1 MRKPNQN
8 HRYLALAAGTA
19 FTAGA
24 LYILLD
30 DVARGHPWSMEHAL
44 TVLTVLG
51 TIAVGH
57 LAVEAGRTW
66 HLLPATGFCLL
77 FIAGTA
83 LTVYN
88 SVGRQSETT
97 DAKLL
102 DTEARNEQIVSTKK
116 TRLANEAMLVE
127 ARTNHAREC
136 STGRGK
142 RCDGILA
149 TIRVYED
156 AVKGNDADLVHLGP
170 LMPVAPKAEKMAAF
184 AAIFG
189 ADKSQAKATLMLIEP
204 FAYTLFFELGSIISL
219 GYGLGG
225 CGHTD
230 GGARRQPLSKENS
243 VGNNYGNVARK
254 GRNPRNRCR
263 VPATTK
269 AKAEGDLVAMLATGA
284 TVAAQDD
291 LATTWSV
298 NKGTVSKWVSEW
310 ERNGSIPAR
319 QQIGRCKMIG
329 PTTLA
334 DRRCASQLETDEIA
348 SDAAIALTYARSRQK
363 DAVDGNV

>member
-1 MRKPNQN
+1 MTKPNQN
-8 HRYLALAAGTA
+8 HHYLALAAGTA

-116 TRLANEAMLVE
+116 TRLANEAMLAE
-127 ARTNHAREC
+127 ARTNHSREC
-136 STGRGK
+136 ATGRGK

-170 LMPVAPKAEKMAAF
+170 LMPVAPKAEKMAAV

-189 ADKSQAKATLMLIEP
+189 ADKTQAKATLMLIEP

-225 CGHTD
+225 CGRS
-230 GGARRQPLSKENS
+230 GGRAGSELSSIENR
-243 VGNNYGNVARK
+243 VGNNHRTVARNQ
-254 GRNPRNRCR
+254 RNLRNRCR
-263 VPATTK
+263 VPSTTK
-269 AKAEGDLVAMLATGA
+269 IKAEVDLIAMLATGA
-284 TVAAQDD
+284 TVAAQEE
-291 LATTWSV
+291 LAATWSV

-310 ERNGSIPAR
+310 ERNGRIPAR
-319 QQIGRCKMIG
+319 QQIGRRKMISSKAT
-329 PTTLA
+329 PKTDIL
-334 DRRCASQLETDEIA
+334 RRER
-348 SDAAIALTYARSRQK
+348 ALSWHQPRE
-363 DAVDGNV
+363 